1 MPLRAYRALIPLVA
15 LFAVLPMLLRGPSC
29 GHDFDFHLLSWL
41 EAATQFAHGAVPHWA
56 FTPAY
61 NAGEPRFLFYP
72 PISWTLGGLLG
83 LILPWPLV
91 PAAFTWIA
99 LTCSGLSFF
108 SLARRYTAPPAALL
122 GATLYLANPYMLFT
136 AYERT
141 AFAELLAAALLPLLV
156 AAALERHP
164 RILPIALPLALL
176 WLTNAPAAVMAT
188 YALAFLAVVR
198 LITKF
203 SSEPRR
209 LALNVSAGTLLGLSL
224 AAFYILPAAY
234 ERRFVAIDMAVT
246 PGMRAADH
254 FLFHR
259 MPGQTPD
266 DLFHNDVV
274 RTASEVA
281 LLLLGGIAC
290 TLPFARRLDT
300 DQPQP
305 DPTLPLTALALTV
318 AFLLTPASAL
328 VWTYLPQLRFLQFPW
343 RLSALLGLIFALFA
357 SLALDRYPDRS
368 RRWTPLRT
376 LTLTLLFAALLIPA
390 AWLHFHQFCDD
401 QDAVAP
407 RVALFHSPLGT
418 EPTDEYTPVDAD
430 PEALQPHDPPFWLLP
445 LSAQPDSP
453 APRNSAPGQ
462 APTYLQLTLTQ
473 PELLVLNRRTYP
485 AWHLRLNGAEILPHT
500 PEQSPERADGLLTLV
515 LPAGINTIDLFWRP
529 LPDQQAGLAL
539 SGLATLATL
548 GLTSRKRGPRLPDNQ
563 RTEE

>member
-1 MPLRAYRALIPLVA
+1 MPLRACRALIPLVA
-15 LFAVLPMLLRGPSC
+15 LLAVLPILLRGPSC

-41 EAATQFAHGAVPHWA
+41 EAATQFAHGGIPHWA

-72 PISWTLGGLLG
+72 PLSWTLGGLLG
-83 LILPWPLV
+83 LLLPWQLV

-99 LTCSGLSFF
+99 LTASGLSFF
-108 SLARRYTAPPAALL
+108 SLARRYTTPPAALL

-141 AFAELLAAALLPLLV
+141 AFGELLAAAFLPLLL
-156 AAALERHP
+156 AAALERRP

-176 WLTNAPAAVMAT
+176 WLTNAPAAVLST
-188 YALAFLAVVR
+188 YALAFLAALR
-198 LITKF
+198 LILR
-203 SSEPRR
+203 SYPNPLV
-209 LALNVSAGTLLGLSL
+209 LARNVIAGPLLGLSL

-246 PGMRAADH
+246 PGMQPADH

-259 MPGQTPD
+259 MAGHTPD

-281 LLLLGGIAC
+281 LLLLLGIAC
-290 TLPFARRLDT
+290 TLPFARRRLA

-305 DPTLPLTALALTV
+305 DPILPLTALALTI
-318 AFLLTPASAL
+318 AFLLTPASSL

-357 SLALDRYPDRS
+357 ALVLNRYRS
-368 RRWTPLRT
+368 WTPTRT
-376 LTLTLLFAALLIPA
+376 LGLTLLFAALLIPA

-401 QDAVAP
+401 EDAVAP
-407 RVALFHSPLGT
+407 RVVLFHSPLGS
-418 EPTDEYTPVDAD
+418 EPTDEYTPADAD

-445 LSAQPDSP
+445 SPTQPGQENTP
-453 APRNSAPGQ
+453 APSVALPGQ
-462 APTYLQLTLTQ
+462 APNHLQLTLPQ
-473 PELLVLNRRTYP
+473 PELLVLNRRQYP
-485 AWHLRLNGAEILPHT
+485 AWHLRLNGAEVPPH
-500 PEQSPERADGLLTLV
+500 EPERADGLLTLA
-515 LPAGINTIDLFWRP
+515 LPAGTDTVDLVWKAM
-529 LPDQQAGLAL
+529 PDQQAGWAL
-539 SGLATLATL
+539 SGLAALSAL
-548 GLTSRKRGPRLPDNQ
+548 GLRASKKKLPA
-563 RTEE
+563 